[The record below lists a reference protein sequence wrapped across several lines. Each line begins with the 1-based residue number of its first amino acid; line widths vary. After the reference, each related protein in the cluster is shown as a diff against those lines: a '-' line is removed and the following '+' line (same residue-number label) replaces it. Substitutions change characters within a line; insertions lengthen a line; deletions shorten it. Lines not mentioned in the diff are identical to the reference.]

1 MNTKQ
6 ILALVTK
13 ALSDLKARNITIL
26 DVQNISSVSDFMVI
40 ASGTSN
46 RHVTG
51 IAKHVAEEAKKR
63 GEKPLGVE
71 GEDSGEWALVDLGD
85 VVVHVMQSQVRDFY
99 QLEKLWTRMGEKSVA
114 GQSSTK

>member
-6 ILALVTK
+6 LLTLTTT
-13 ALSDLKARNITIL
+13 ALSNLKAQNITIL
-26 DVQNISSVSDFMVI
+26 DVQEISSVSDFMVI

-51 IAKHVAEEAKKR
+51 IAKNLAEEAKKQ

-71 GEDSGEWALVDLGD
+71 GEVAGEWVLVDLGT
-85 VVVHVMQSQVRDFY
+85 VIVHVMQPQVRDFY
-99 QLEKLWTRMGEKSVA
+99 QLEKLWTRIGEKSVDKQA
-114 GQSSTK
+114 LI